1 MRVMY
6 GLDRKTHRYLIEPV
20 SKMRHIKSEIFK
32 RFIGFTNNL
41 SVSCKKVVR
50 NVYGI
55 IRNDCRTTT
64 GSNMRKIILE
74 CEQDSIT
81 RIEKK
86 DVDNHPFHHVPT
98 GEEWRIHLV
107 TELLGIR
114 DGVLMPIGWSSS
126 DIRDT
131 LEYLCTT

>member
-1 MRVMY
+1 
-6 GLDRKTHRYLIEPV
+6 
-20 SKMRHIKSEIFK
+20 MRHIKSKIFK

-41 SVSCKKVVR
+41 SVSLKKVVR

-55 IRNDCRTTT
+55 IGNDCRTTT
-64 GSNMRKIILE
+64 GSNMRKINLE
-74 CEQDSIT
+74 CEHDTIN

-86 DVDNHPFHHVPT
+86 HVDSRLFHNVPT
-98 GEEWRIHLV
+98 GEEWRIPLV
-107 TELLGIR
+107 IELLSIR
-114 DGVLMPIGWSSS
+114 DGSMMSVGWSGT